1 MEIKPV
7 NPKGYQPK
15 IFIAKTNAKA
25 PILWPPDVTDLLE
38 KTMFLRKIEGRKKG
52 RQMRWLDGITF
63 NGHEFE
69 QTLGDGGGQGSL
81 ACCSPW
87 GHKES
92 EMIYRLNN
100 IPRSEI
106 GDHMVVLLLF
116 YFFFTLNISLLLF
129 FYFTILYW
137 FCHTSTCIHHGCT
150 RGPHPEPSS
159 LPPHTIPL
167 DHPSAPAP
175 SFLYP
180 ASNLDWR
187 FISYM
192 ILYMF

>member
-1 MEIKPV
+1 
-7 NPKGYQPK
+7 
-15 IFIAKTNAKA
+15 
-25 PILWPPDVTDLLE
+25 
-38 KTMFLRKIEGRKKG
+38 
-52 RQMRWLDGITF
+52 MRWLDGITF

-150 RGPHPEPSS
+150 RVPHPEPSS
-159 LPPHTIPL
+159 HLQ
-167 DHPSAPAP
+167 
-175 SFLYP
+175 SFP
-180 ASNLDWR
+180 ASGSYQMSQLFASGGQR
-187 FISYM
+187 TGVSVSISV
-192 ILYMF
+192 LK